1 MVPSQQD
8 SSSSSA
14 IPMFGS
20 LLVDKNSPTPY
31 SDATQTKKNNP
42 NRVKRP
48 MNAFMVWSQME
59 RRKICEVQPDLHNA
73 EISKRLGKLWKL
85 LTDAEKQ
92 PFIEE
97 AERLRQL
104 HMKEYPNYKY
114 RPRKKKPTAATEAAP
129 KPKQKKR
136 SRKSSSSSS
145 STSLSLSP
153 LPSPSSLCLS
163 TPTNSPAAIST
174 GSPLSP
180 LSATSPAA
188 SHRMKNDN
196 NNNHT
201 RQTSLKRLQQAQ
213 PNTKPMSRLKS
224 RLAID
229 VTSNVSAIQHTLIQ
243 PDTTYTPTPPIVT
256 AKVPNSPSCDTPDS
270 PESAIF
276 YDETPDCTTSSNML
290 PSMKIKQEPGLD
302 LECRSNFAS
311 KDLFLNT
318 PSLNVTSMMSTAN
331 RGCRRDNSTAAD
343 QQASSFH
350 IKQEPTAATS
360 FRMKE
365 EPTESFNIK
374 SEFSPISRVWS
385 QLMDPAPTLTSPLSS
400 TMMNAASNIMVDD
413 DLAELVNYDLP
424 DFCTSELSTDM
435 DISIEDLVTFDGAN
449 SLNLPAVEFTRTPD
463 VNEMLSIEC
472 FDSEWNY

>member
-1 MVPSQQD
+1 
-8 SSSSSA
+8 
-14 IPMFGS
+14 
-20 LLVDKNSPTPY
+20 
-31 SDATQTKKNNP
+31 
-42 NRVKRP
+42 

-114 RPRKKKPTAATEAAP
+114 RPRKKKPTVATETAP

-153 LPSPSSLCLS
+153 LPSPSSLSPS
-163 TPTNSPAAIST
+163 TPTNSPSAISA

-180 LSATSPAA
+180 LSATSAA
-188 SHRMKNDN
+188 SHRIKNDN

-213 PNTKPMSRLKS
+213 PNATKPMSRLKS

-229 VTSNVSAIQHTLIQ
+229 GGASNVSAIQHTLVR
-243 PDTTYTPTPPIVT
+243 PDIRYTPTPTPIAI

-276 YDETPDCTTSSNML
+276 YDETPDCSTSSNIL

-302 LECRSNFAS
+302 LECKSNFAS

-318 PSLNVTSMMSTAN
+318 PSLNVASMMSTMN
-331 RGCRRDNSTAAD
+331 RECHRDESTAAD
-343 QQASSFH
+343 QQQVSSFH
-350 IKQEPTAATS
+350 IKQEPTTATTS
-360 FRMKE
+360 FRPKE
-365 EPTESFNIK
+365 EPTEGFNIK
-374 SEFSPISRVWS
+374 SEFSSIPRGWPQMTTSS
-385 QLMDPAPTLTSPLSS
+385 LSDPVTTLTPPLSS
-400 TMMNAASNIMVDD
+400 MMMNATNNIMVDE
-413 DLAELVNYDLP
+413 DLAELVSYDLP
-424 DFCTSELSTDM
+424 DFCTGELSPDM
-435 DISIEDLVTFDGAN
+435 DISIEDLVTFDSAN

-463 VNEMLSIEC
+463 VNEILSIDC
-472 FDSEWNY
+472 FDPDWNY